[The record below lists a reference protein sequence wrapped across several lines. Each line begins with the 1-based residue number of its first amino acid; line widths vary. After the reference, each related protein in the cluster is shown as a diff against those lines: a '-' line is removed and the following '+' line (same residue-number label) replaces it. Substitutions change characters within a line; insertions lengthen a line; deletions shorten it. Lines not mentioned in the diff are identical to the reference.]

1 MRITI
6 LLSCPDRRGIVSCVA
21 QFIERQGGNIVES
34 MQHNAVD
41 AGVFFMRVEWDWEP
55 PSSIANAASSAN
67 RPSPAASKRAPLTPS
82 LLTQHKSEI
91 DAAFAEAV
99 TSFEMSYE
107 IWIAEERPRVGVMVS
122 RHLHCLYDLL
132 LQWHEAKGEAI
143 YDLACVISNHA
154 DARGICDWVGVPFY
168 HIAVEKE
175 RKAEAEREQ
184 LSVLRECAV
193 DTVVLARYMQILSS
207 DFVGCYPHQII
218 NIHHSFLPAF
228 VGGHPYRQAYERGV
242 KIVGATSHY
251 VTAALDQG
259 PIIEQDV
266 QRISHSNT
274 IEDITNIGK
283 NLERIVLSHAV
294 RLHLQR
300 RVYVHRNKTIVF
312 R

>member
-6 LLSCPDRRGIVSCVA
+6 LLSCPDQRGIVSCVA

-41 AGVFFMRVEWDWEP
+41 TGVFFMRVEWDWEP
-55 PSSIANAASSAN
+55 AASTGAVP
-67 RPSPAASKRAPLTPS
+67 PSVVAKTVPLTPP
-82 LLTQHKSEI
+82 LLAQYKSEV
-91 DAAFAEAV
+91 DAAFAKTVAG
-99 TSFEMSYE
+99 FEMSYE

-132 LQWHEAKGEAI
+132 LQWREAAEKAK
-143 YDLACVISNHA
+143 YDLACVVSNHA
-154 DARGICDWVGVPFY
+154 DARDICDWVGVPFH
-168 HIAVEKE
+168 HIPVEKE
-175 RKAEAEREQ
+175 HKAEAEREQ
-184 LSVLRECAV
+184 LRILSKYAV
-193 DTVVLARYMQILSS
+193 DTVLLARYMQILSS
-207 DFVGCYPHQII
+207 DFVARYPHQII

-228 VGGHPYRQAYERGV
+228 VGGRPYHQAHERGV
-242 KIVGATSHY
+242 KVVGATSHY

-266 QRISHSNT
+266 QRISHSDT
-274 IEDITNIGK
+274 IEDITSIGK
-283 NLERIVLSHAV
+283 NLERTVLSRAV